1 MSQVSKKGATPPTS
15 TIEVLLKLST
25 CEYQL
30 GRRVELSKQRAGLDL
45 RKFSL
50 SQREVPEWNEL
61 PQEVVDATSMNRF
74 KSRLDKFRQQRYGH

>member
-1 MSQVSKKGATPPTS
+1 
-15 TIEVLLKLST
+15 
-25 CEYQL
+25 
-30 GRRVELSKQRAGLDL
+30 VELSKQRAGLDL